1 MTDISGC
8 LDNHLKLF
16 CNFGASRLQSVGL
29 VHLKYFSVKQEIWNW
44 PAYIG
49 SLSVSSIYH
58 DSLFKLSHL
67 SQWPKQ
73 YSTERIFLFT
83 RDYGHFRSGVTV
95 AVQQSWTLQILSL
108 CSASP
113 SSATNTLIHSG
124 STGTLLLFKLLFIP
138 PSLIYRV
145 LFSPYQA
152 PFLFILQQLRKPSYL
167 KKKLI

>member
-1 MTDISGC
+1 M
-8 LDNHLKLF
+8 
-16 CNFGASRLQSVGL
+16 
-29 VHLKYFSVKQEIWNW
+29 KQEIWNW

-58 DSLFKLSHL
+58 DSPFKLSHL

-83 RDYGHFRSGVTV
+83 RDCGHFRSGVTV

-113 SSATNTLIHSG
+113 SSATNTLVHSG
-124 STGTLLLFKLLFIP
+124 STGTLLFLSYCSYHLLLFIVFSSP
-138 PSLIYRV
+138 HIKNHFY
-145 LFSPYQA
+145 LFSNSLENHP
-152 PFLFILQQLRKPSYL
+152 I
-167 KKKLI
+167 KKKTNLGKSIVLTFESYSYMNCK